1 MFYDS
6 GRNSGRQPSFFKN
19 IWLALYFI
27 NLQFITMLEKLFGFN
42 PKKSTVRTEIMAG
55 ITTFLTM
62 AYILA
67 VNPNILGETGMDKG
81 ALFTTTVLMSALPTI
96 FMALY
101 AKLPLALAPG
111 MGLNAFFAYTV
122 CLIMGYS
129 WQFALT
135 AVFLEGL
142 VFLLLTVTNLREKI
156 VDVIP
161 PALKTAI
168 SAGIGLYI
176 AFIGLKNAEVIVD
189 NPATLVSLGKLTSG
203 SGLLGVIGI
212 AITSILLVR
221 NVKGALLI
229 GILAT
234 TLIGIPMGITQL
246 DGFFSTP
253 PTIEPIFLKFEWSQV
268 CTAEMATIVF
278 TLLFVD
284 LFDCIGTVIG
294 VTTRANMIDADGKI
308 PGLKKVFMVDSVS
321 TAAGAM
327 MGTST
332 VAVYVESAAG
342 VNEGG
347 RTGLTSFTTG
357 CCFLLALFFAP
368 FFLAI
373 PAAATAPVLVLVGLM
388 MMSNIWKVDFF
399 DYKESIPAFIC
410 MIFMPLA
417 YSISDGILLGHLA
430 YVIINFFSGNRKS
443 LTPGMYVLA
452 VIFVLK
458 FILH

>member
-1 MFYDS
+1 
-6 GRNSGRQPSFFKN
+6 
-19 IWLALYFI
+19 
-27 NLQFITMLEKLFGFN
+27 MLEKLFGFN
-42 PKKSTVRTEIMAG
+42 PKETTIRTEVIAG

-122 CLIMGYS
+122 CLVMGYS

-142 VFLLLTVTNLREKI
+142 AFILLTVTNLREKI

-161 PALKTAI
+161 EGLKTAI

-176 AFIGLKNAEVIVD
+176 AFIGLKNAEIIVD
-189 NPATLVSLGKLTSG
+189 NPATLVSLGTLTSG

-212 AITSILLVR
+212 ALTSIMLVR
-221 NVKGALLI
+221 NVKGALLL
-229 GILAT
+229 GILLT
-234 TLIGIPMGITQL
+234 TIIGIPLGITHL
-246 DGFFSTP
+246 DGVFSAP
-253 PTIEPIFLKFEWSQV
+253 PSIEPIFLKFEWDHIFTQ
-268 CTAEMATIVF
+268 EMVVIVF

-294 VTTRANMIDADGKI
+294 VTTRAGMVKEDGKI
-308 PGLKKVFMVDSVS
+308 PHLKEVFMVDSLA
-321 TAAGAM
+321 TTAGAA

-347 RTGLTSFTTG
+347 RSGLTAFTTG
-357 CCFLLALFFAP
+357 VCFLVALFFAP

-388 MMSNIWKVDFF
+388 MMSNIWKIDFF

-417 YSISDGILLGHLA
+417 YSISDGILLGHLC
-430 YVIINFFSGNRKS
+430 YVIINVLGGNRKN
-443 LTPGMYVLA
+443 LTLGMYILA
-452 VIFVLK
+452 AVFLLK
-458 FILH
+458 FIL

>member
-1 MFYDS
+1 
-6 GRNSGRQPSFFKN
+6 
-19 IWLALYFI
+19 
-27 NLQFITMLEKLFGFN
+27 MLEKLFAFN
-42 PKKSTVRTEIMAG
+42 PKETTVRTEITAG

-122 CLIMGYS
+122 CLVMGYS

-161 PALKTAI
+161 NALKNAI

-176 AFIGLKNAEVIVD
+176 AFIGLQGAGIIVNND
-189 NPATLVSLGKLTSG
+189 ATLVSLGNLTSG
-203 SGLLGVIGI
+203 SALLGAIGI
-212 AITSILLVR
+212 IVTSVLLVK
-221 NVKGALLI
+221 NVKGALLW

-234 TLIGIPMGITQL
+234 TLIGIPLGVTQIN
-246 DGFFSTP
+246 GVFSTP
-253 PTIEPIFLKFEWSQV
+253 PSIEPIFMQFEWSQIF
-268 CTAEMATIVF
+268 TKEMVIIVF
-278 TLLFVD
+278 TFLFVD

-294 VTTRANMIDADGKI
+294 VANRAGLIKEDGKI
-308 PGLKKVFMVDSVS
+308 PHLKEVFMVDSVS
-321 TAAGAM
+321 TAAGAV

-347 RTGLTSFTTG
+347 RSGLTAFVTG
-357 CCFLLALFFAP
+357 FCFLLALFFAP
-368 FFLAI
+368 LFLAI
-373 PAAATAPVLVLVGLM
+373 PAAATTPVLVLVGLM
-388 MMSNIWKVDFF
+388 MMSSVLKINFN
-399 DYKESIPAFIC
+399 DYAEAIPAFIC
-410 MIFMPLA
+410 MLLMPLT
-417 YSISDGILLGHLA
+417 YSISEGIVLGHLS
-430 YVIINFFSGNRKS
+430 YIFINLLSGNYKKM
-443 LTPGMYVLA
+443 TIGMYILA
-452 VIFVLK
+452 VFFLVK
-458 FILH
+458 FLI

>member
-1 MFYDS
+1 
-6 GRNSGRQPSFFKN
+6 
-19 IWLALYFI
+19 
-27 NLQFITMLEKLFGFN
+27 MLEKLFGFN
-42 PKKSTVRTEIMAG
+42 PKETTLRTEIMAG

-122 CLIMGYS
+122 CLVMGYS

-135 AVFLEGL
+135 AVFWEGL

-161 PALKTAI
+161 NALKNAI

-176 AFIGLKNAEVIVD
+176 AFIGLQGAGIIVNND
-189 NPATLVSLGKLTSG
+189 ATLVSLGDLTTG
-203 SGLLGVIGI
+203 SALLGAIGVIV
-212 AITSILLVR
+212 TSILLVK
-221 NVKGALLI
+221 NVKGALLW
-229 GILAT
+229 GILIT
-234 TLIGIPMGITQL
+234 TLIGIPLGVTKIN
-246 DGFFSTP
+246 GVFSTP
-253 PTIEPIFLKFEWSQV
+253 PSIEPIFMQFEWSQIF
-268 CTAEMATIVF
+268 TKEMVIIVF
-278 TLLFVD
+278 TFLFVD

-294 VTTRANMIDADGKI
+294 VANRAGMIKEDGKI
-308 PGLKKVFMVDSVS
+308 PHLKEVFMVDSIS
-321 TAAGAM
+321 TAAGAV

-347 RTGLTSFTTG
+347 RSGLTAFVTG
-357 CCFLLALFFAP
+357 ICFILALFFAP
-368 FFLAI
+368 LFLAI
-373 PAAATAPVLVLVGLM
+373 PAAATTPVLVLVGLM
-388 MMSNIWKVDFF
+388 MMSSVLKIDFN
-399 DYKESIPAFIC
+399 DYAEATPAFIC
-410 MIFMPLA
+410 VLLMPLT
-417 YSISDGILLGHLA
+417 YSISEGIVLGHLS
-430 YVIINFFSGNRKS
+430 YIFINLLSGNYKKM
-443 LTPGMYVLA
+443 TVGMYILA
-452 VIFVLK
+452 AFFLIK
-458 FILH
+458 FLV

>member
-1 MFYDS
+1 
-6 GRNSGRQPSFFKN
+6 
-19 IWLALYFI
+19 
-27 NLQFITMLEKLFGFN
+27 MLEKLFAFN
-42 PKKSTVRTEIMAG
+42 PKETTVRTEITAG

-122 CLIMGYS
+122 CLVMGYS

-161 PALKTAI
+161 NALKNAI

-176 AFIGLKNAEVIVD
+176 AFIGLQGAGIIVNND
-189 NPATLVSLGKLTSG
+189 ATLVSLGNLTTG
-203 SGLLGVIGI
+203 SALLGAIGI
-212 AITSILLVR
+212 IVTSVLLVK
-221 NVKGALLI
+221 NVKGALLW

-234 TLIGIPMGITQL
+234 TLIGIPLGVTQIN
-246 DGFFSTP
+246 GVFSTP
-253 PTIEPIFLKFEWSQV
+253 PSIEPIFMQFEWSQIF
-268 CTAEMATIVF
+268 TKEMVIIVF
-278 TLLFVD
+278 TFLFVD

-294 VTTRANMIDADGKI
+294 VANRAGLIKEDGKI
-308 PGLKKVFMVDSVS
+308 PHLKEVFMVDSIS
-321 TAAGAM
+321 TAAGAV

-347 RTGLTSFTTG
+347 RSGLTAFVTG
-357 CCFLLALFFAP
+357 ICFLLALFFAP
-368 FFLAI
+368 LFLAI
-373 PAAATAPVLVLVGLM
+373 PAAATTPVLVLVGLM
-388 MMSNIWKVDFF
+388 MMSSVLKIDFNN
-399 DYKESIPAFIC
+399 YAEAIPAFIC
-410 MIFMPLA
+410 VLLMPLT
-417 YSISDGILLGHLA
+417 YSISEGIVLGHLS
-430 YVIINFFSGNRKS
+430 YIFINLLSGNYKKM
-443 LTPGMYVLA
+443 TVGMYILA
-452 VIFVLK
+452 AFFLIK
-458 FILH
+458 FLV

>member
-1 MFYDS
+1 
-6 GRNSGRQPSFFKN
+6 
-19 IWLALYFI
+19 
-27 NLQFITMLEKLFGFN
+27 MLEKLFGFN
-42 PKKSTVRTEIMAG
+42 PKETTIRTEIMAG

-67 VNPNILGETGMDKG
+67 VNPSILGETGMDKG

-142 VFLLLTVTNLREKI
+142 AFILLTVTNLREKI
-156 VDVIP
+156 VEVIP

-203 SGLLGVIGI
+203 SGLLGIIGI
-212 AITSILLVR
+212 GLTSILLVR
-221 NVKGALLI
+221 NIKGALLI

-234 TLIGIPMGITQL
+234 TIIGIPMGITNL
-246 DGFFSTP
+246 DGIFSIP
-253 PTIEPIFLKFEWSQV
+253 PSIEPIFMKFEWKNIF
-268 CTAEMATIVF
+268 TTEMATIVF

-294 VTTRANMIDADGKI
+294 VTTRANMIDEDGKI
-308 PGLKKVFMVDSVS
+308 PNLKKVFMVDSLS
-321 TAAGAM
+321 TAAGAA

-347 RTGLTSFTTG
+347 RSGLTAFVTG
-357 CCFLLALFFAP
+357 ACFLLALFFAP

-388 MMSNIWKVDFF
+388 MMSNIWKIDFF

-417 YSISDGILLGHLA
+417 YSISDGILLGHLS
-430 YVIINFFSGNRKS
+430 YVIINLLSGNRKS
-443 LTPGMYVLA
+443 LTTGMYILA
-452 VIFVLK
+452 AIFLLK
-458 FILH
+458 FIIQ

>member
-1 MFYDS
+1 M
-6 GRNSGRQPSFFKN
+6 
-19 IWLALYFI
+19 I
-27 NLQFITMLEKLFGFN
+27 EKLFGFN
-42 PKKSTVRTEIMAG
+42 PKETTVRTEIMAG

-122 CLIMGYS
+122 CLMMGYS

-161 PALKTAI
+161 DALKNAI

-176 AFIGLKNAEVIVD
+176 AFIGLKSANIIVD
-189 NPATLVSLGKLTSG
+189 NESTLVSLGDLTTG
-203 SGLLGVIGI
+203 SALLGVIGI
-212 AITSILLVR
+212 VVTSVLLVK
-221 NVKGALLI
+221 NVKGALLF

-234 TLIGIPMGITQL
+234 TLIGIPLNVTNIT
-246 DGFFSTP
+246 GVFSVP
-253 PTIEPIFLKFEWSQV
+253 PSIEPIFLQFEWDNIWTKDMV
-268 CTAEMATIVF
+268 VIIF
-278 TLLFVD
+278 TFLFMD

-294 VTTRANMIDADGKI
+294 VSNRAGMVKADGKI
-308 PGLKKVFMVDSVS
+308 PRLKEIFMVDSIS
-321 TAAGAM
+321 TAAGAA

-347 RTGLTSFTTG
+347 RSGLTAFVTG
-357 CCFLLALFFAP
+357 ICFLLALFFSP
-368 FFLAI
+368 LFLAI
-373 PAAATAPVLVLVGLM
+373 PAAATTPVLVLVGLM
-388 MMSNIWKVDFF
+388 MMSSVLKIDF
-399 DYKESIPAFIC
+399 DNYADAIPAFIC
-410 MIFMPLA
+410 VLLMPLT
-417 YSISDGILLGHLA
+417 YSISEGIVLGHLS
-430 YVIINFFSGNRKS
+430 YIFINLLSGNYKKM
-443 LTPGMYVLA
+443 TVGMYLLA
-452 VIFVLK
+452 AFFLIK
-458 FILH
+458 ILV

>member
-1 MFYDS
+1 M
-6 GRNSGRQPSFFKN
+6 
-19 IWLALYFI
+19 I
-27 NLQFITMLEKLFGFN
+27 EKLFGFN
-42 PKKSTVRTEIMAG
+42 PKVTTVRTEVMAG

-67 VNPNILGETGMDKG
+67 VNPNILGETGMDRG

-96 FMALY
+96 FMGLY

-161 PALKTAI
+161 DALKNAI

-176 AFIGLKNAEVIVD
+176 AFIGLKSANIIV
-189 NPATLVSLGKLTSG
+189 NNESTLVSLGDLTSG
-203 SGLLGVIGI
+203 SALLGVIGI
-212 AITSILLVR
+212 VVTSVLLVK
-221 NVKGALLI
+221 NVKGALLW

-234 TLIGIPMGITQL
+234 TLIGIPLNVTNIT
-246 DGFFSTP
+246 GVFSVP
-253 PTIEPIFLKFEWSQV
+253 PSIEPIFLQFEWDNIWTKDMIV
-268 CTAEMATIVF
+268 IVF
-278 TLLFVD
+278 TFLFVD

-294 VTTRANMIDADGKI
+294 VTNRAGMVNADGKI
-308 PGLKKVFMVDSVS
+308 PHLKEIFMVDSIS
-321 TAAGAM
+321 TAAGAA

-347 RTGLTSFTTG
+347 RSGLTAFVTG
-357 CCFLLALFFAP
+357 ACFLLALFFAP
-368 FFLAI
+368 LFLAI
-373 PAAATAPVLVLVGLM
+373 PAAATTPVLVLVGLM
-388 MMSNIWKVDFF
+388 MMSSVLKIDFNNYA
-399 DYKESIPAFIC
+399 DAIPAFIC
-410 MIFMPLA
+410 VLLMPLT
-417 YSISDGILLGHLA
+417 YSISEGIVLGHLSF
-430 YVIINFFSGNRKS
+430 ILINLLSGNYKKM
-443 LTPGMYVLA
+443 TIGMYLLA
-452 VIFVLK
+452 AFFLIK
-458 FILH
+458 FIIKNVYCI

>member
-1 MFYDS
+1 
-6 GRNSGRQPSFFKN
+6 
-19 IWLALYFI
+19 
-27 NLQFITMLEKLFGFN
+27 MLEKLFGFN
-42 PKKSTVRTEIMAG
+42 PKETTIRTEIMAG

-67 VNPNILGETGMDKG
+67 VNPSILGETGMDKG

-142 VFLLLTVTNLREKI
+142 AFILLTVTNLREKI
-156 VDVIP
+156 VEVIP

-203 SGLLGVIGI
+203 SGLLGIIGI
-212 AITSILLVR
+212 GLTSILLVR
-221 NVKGALLI
+221 NIKGALLI

-234 TLIGIPMGITQL
+234 TIIGIPMGITNL
-246 DGFFSTP
+246 DGVFSIP
-253 PTIEPIFLKFEWSQV
+253 PSIEPIFMKFEWKNIF
-268 CTAEMATIVF
+268 TAEMATIVF

-294 VTTRANMIDADGKI
+294 VTTRANMIDEDGKI
-308 PGLKKVFMVDSVS
+308 PNLKKVFMVDSLS
-321 TAAGAM
+321 TAAGAA

-347 RTGLTSFTTG
+347 RSGLTAFVTG
-357 CCFLLALFFAP
+357 ACFLLALFFAP

-388 MMSNIWKVDFF
+388 MMSNIWKIDFF

-417 YSISDGILLGHLA
+417 YSISDGILLGHLS
-430 YVIINFFSGNRKS
+430 YVIINLLSGNRKS
-443 LTPGMYVLA
+443 LTTGMYILA
-452 VIFVLK
+452 AIFLLK
-458 FILH
+458 FIIQ

>member
-1 MFYDS
+1 
-6 GRNSGRQPSFFKN
+6 
-19 IWLALYFI
+19 
-27 NLQFITMLEKLFGFN
+27 MLEKLFGFN
-42 PKKSTVRTEIMAG
+42 PKETTVRTEIMAG

-142 VFLLLTVTNLREKI
+142 AFILLTITNLREKI
-156 VDVIP
+156 VEVIP
-161 PALKTAI
+161 PALKTAF

-203 SGLLGVIGI
+203 SGLLGVICIGL
-212 AITSILLVR
+212 TSILLVR
-221 NVKGALLI
+221 NIKGALLI

-234 TLIGIPMGITQL
+234 TLIGIPMGITNI
-246 DGFFSTP
+246 DGIFSIP
-253 PTIEPIFLKFEWSQV
+253 PSIEPIFMKFEWTNIF
-268 CTAEMATIVF
+268 TAEMATIVF

-294 VTTRANMIDADGKI
+294 VTTRANMIREDGKI
-308 PGLKKVFMVDSVS
+308 PNLKKVFMVDSLS
-321 TAAGAM
+321 TAAGAA

-347 RTGLTSFTTG
+347 RSGLTAFTTG
-357 CCFLLALFFAP
+357 ICFLLALFFAP

-388 MMSNIWKVDFF
+388 MMSNIWKIDFF

-417 YSISDGILLGHLA
+417 YSISDGILLGHLS
-430 YVIINFFSGNRKS
+430 YVIVNLLSGNRKN
-443 LTPGMYVLA
+443 LTTGMYVLA
-452 VIFVLK
+452 AIFLLK
-458 FILH
+458 FILQ

>member
-1 MFYDS
+1 
-6 GRNSGRQPSFFKN
+6 
-19 IWLALYFI
+19 
-27 NLQFITMLEKLFGFN
+27 MLEKLFGFN
-42 PKKSTVRTEIMAG
+42 PKETTVRTEIMAG

-142 VFLLLTVTNLREKI
+142 AFILLTITNLREKI
-156 VDVIP
+156 VEVIP

-212 AITSILLVR
+212 GLTSILLVR

-234 TLIGIPMGITQL
+234 TLIGIPMGITNL
-246 DGFFSTP
+246 EGIFSIP
-253 PTIEPIFLKFEWSQV
+253 PSIEPIFMKFEWSNIF
-268 CTAEMATIVF
+268 TTEMATIVF

-294 VTTRANMIDADGKI
+294 VTTRANMIDDDGKI
-308 PGLKKVFMVDSVS
+308 PNLKKVFMVDSLS
-321 TAAGAM
+321 TAAGAA

-347 RTGLTSFTTG
+347 RSGLTAFTTG
-357 CCFLLALFFAP
+357 ICFLLALFFAP

-388 MMSNIWKVDFF
+388 MMSNIWKIDFF

-417 YSISDGILLGHLA
+417 YSISDGILLGHLC
-430 YVIINFFSGNRKS
+430 YVIINLLSGNRKN
-443 LTPGMYVLA
+443 LTTGMYVLA
-452 VIFVLK
+452 AIFLLK
-458 FILH
+458 FILQ

>member
-1 MFYDS
+1 
-6 GRNSGRQPSFFKN
+6 
-19 IWLALYFI
+19 
-27 NLQFITMLEKLFGFN
+27 MLEKLFGFN
-42 PKKSTVRTEIMAG
+42 PKETTLRTEIMAG

-122 CLIMGYS
+122 CLVMGYS

-142 VFLLLTVTNLREKI
+142 IFLLLTVTNLREKI

-161 PALKTAI
+161 NALKNAI

-176 AFIGLKNAEVIVD
+176 AFIGLQGAGIIVNND
-189 NPATLVSLGKLTSG
+189 ATLVSLGDLTTG
-203 SGLLGVIGI
+203 SALLGAIGVIV
-212 AITSILLVR
+212 TSILLVKD
-221 NVKGALLI
+221 VKGALLW

-234 TLIGIPMGITQL
+234 TLIGIPLGVTKIN
-246 DGFFSTP
+246 GVFSTP
-253 PTIEPIFLKFEWSQV
+253 PSIEPIFMQFEWSQIF
-268 CTAEMATIVF
+268 TKEMVIIVF
-278 TLLFVD
+278 TFLFVD

-294 VTTRANMIDADGKI
+294 VANRAGMVKEDGKI
-308 PGLKKVFMVDSVS
+308 PHLKEVFMVDSIS
-321 TAAGAM
+321 TAAGAV

-347 RTGLTSFTTG
+347 RSGVTAFVTGI
-357 CCFLLALFFAP
+357 CFILALFFAP
-368 FFLAI
+368 LFLAI
-373 PAAATAPVLVLVGLM
+373 PAAATTPVLVLVGLM
-388 MMSNIWKVDFF
+388 MMSSVLKIDFNN
-399 DYKESIPAFIC
+399 YAEAIPAFIC
-410 MIFMPLA
+410 VLLMPLT
-417 YSISDGILLGHLA
+417 YSISEGIVLGHLS
-430 YVIINFFSGNRKS
+430 YIFINLLSGNYKKM
-443 LTPGMYVLA
+443 TVGMYILA
-452 VIFVLK
+452 AFFLIK
-458 FILH
+458 FLV

>member
-1 MFYDS
+1 
-6 GRNSGRQPSFFKN
+6 
-19 IWLALYFI
+19 
-27 NLQFITMLEKLFGFN
+27 MLKKLFGFD
-42 PKKSTVRTEIMAG
+42 PKQNTVRTEIMAG

-122 CLIMGYS
+122 CMVMGYS

-161 PALKTAI
+161 TTLKNAI

-176 AFIGLKNAEVIVD
+176 AFIGLKSAGIIV
-189 NPATLVSLGKLTSG
+189 NNEATLVSLGDLTYG
-203 SGLLGVIGI
+203 SALLGAIGI
-212 AITSILLVR
+212 IITSFLLVKR
-221 NVKGALLI
+221 VKGALLF

-234 TLIGIPMGITQL
+234 TLVGIPLGVTHIN
-246 DGFFSTP
+246 GVFSIP
-253 PTIEPIFLKFEWSQV
+253 PSVDPIFMKFEWDHIFTKDMV
-268 CTAEMATIVF
+268 VVVF
-278 TLLFVD
+278 TFLFVD

-294 VTTRANMIDADGKI
+294 VSNRVGMVKEDGKI
-308 PGLKKVFMVDSVS
+308 PRLKEIFMVDSVS

-332 VAVYVESAAG
+332 VAVYVESAAS

-347 RTGLTSFTTG
+347 RTGLTSFVTG
-357 CCFLLALFFAP
+357 VCFLLALFFAP
-368 FFLAI
+368 LFLAI
-373 PAAATAPVLVLVGLM
+373 PAAATTPVLVLVGLM
-388 MMSNIWKVDFF
+388 MMSSVLKIDFD
-399 DYKESIPAFIC
+399 DYSESIPAFIC
-410 MIFMPLA
+410 ILLMPLT
-417 YSISDGILLGHLA
+417 YSISEGIVLGHLS
-430 YVIINFFSGNRKS
+430 YVFINLLSGKFKKIS
-443 LTPGMYVLA
+443 IGMYILA
-452 VIFVLK
+452 AIFLIK
-458 FILH
+458 FIV

>member
-1 MFYDS
+1 
-6 GRNSGRQPSFFKN
+6 
-19 IWLALYFI
+19 
-27 NLQFITMLEKLFGFN
+27 MLKKLFGFD
-42 PKKSTVRTEIMAG
+42 PKQTTVRTEIMAG

-81 ALFTTTVLMSALPTI
+81 ALFTTTVLMSALPSI

-122 CLIMGYS
+122 CMVMGYS

-161 PALKTAI
+161 TTLKNAI

-176 AFIGLKNAEVIVD
+176 AFIGLKSAGIIV
-189 NPATLVSLGKLTSG
+189 NNEATLVSLGDLTSG
-203 SGLLGVIGI
+203 SALLGAIGI
-212 AITSILLVR
+212 IITSFLLVKK
-221 NVKGALLI
+221 VKGALLF
-229 GILAT
+229 GILST
-234 TLIGIPMGITQL
+234 TLVGIPLGVTHIN
-246 DGFFSTP
+246 GVFSIP
-253 PTIEPIFLKFEWSQV
+253 PSVDPIFMKFEWDHIFTKDMV
-268 CTAEMATIVF
+268 VVVF
-278 TLLFVD
+278 TFLFVD

-294 VTTRANMIDADGKI
+294 VSNRAGMVKEDGKI
-308 PGLKKVFMVDSVS
+308 PRLKEIFMVDSVS

-347 RTGLTSFTTG
+347 RTGLTSFVTG
-357 CCFLLALFFAP
+357 ACFLLALFFAP
-368 FFLAI
+368 LFLAI
-373 PAAATAPVLVLVGLM
+373 PAAATTPVLVLVGLM
-388 MMSNIWKVDFF
+388 MMSSVLKIDFD
-399 DYKESIPAFIC
+399 DYSESIPAFIC
-410 MIFMPLA
+410 ILLMPLT
-417 YSISDGILLGHLA
+417 YSISEGIVLGHLS
-430 YVIINFFSGNRKS
+430 YVFINLLSGKFKKIS
-443 LTPGMYVLA
+443 IGMYILA
-452 VIFVLK
+452 AIFLIK
-458 FILH
+458 FIV